1 MIDKVGITA
10 PGANVDA
17 AEDAASRL
25 ETALERIAAHL
36 ANAALRPPMTAAA
49 VPAELTVRLDR
60 LIDRLRAEIGTG
72 G

>member
-10 PGANVDA
+10 PGANVDT

-36 ANAALRPPMTAAA
+36 ANAALRPPTAAVA
-49 VPAELTVRLDR
+49 VPAELSVRLDR